1 LLAEPLKYSPTAKQ
15 LVILEHSTPPRSLFV
30 ASTGLGLAT
39 IAHVVPF
46 HCSTNVDPRPL
57 GPALKPTAK
66 QLVVSTHDTPK
77 SADWVAPLGLGLVT
91 IAQVVP
97 FQRSTNVFSTEFDLS
112 PTAKQLVVS
121 THDTAS
127 SSALVEPSVGFGLP
141 TIDHLVPFQRSTNVL
156 LPEVV
161 EKKPTAKQLDVLGHV
176 TPSRAESVAPVGFG
190 LATIDQLVPFQCS
203 ANVLWPGPLAAPTAK
218 QLVVLG
224 HDTPFS
230 SDSFSPVGF
239 GLAITD
245 QLVPFQCS
253 TSVARPPPTAK
264 QLVVLGHDM
273 LPKEPFG
280 GPNGFGL
287 GTTDHAGVALA
298 GTAATPIAPA
308 TKPTETTSRA
318 RTDRPERHEHNNG
331 LAS

>member
-1 LLAEPLKYSPTAKQ
+1 LLTEPVKYSPTAKQ
-15 LVILEHSTPPRSLFV
+15 LVILEHSTPPRSLF
-30 ASTGLGLAT
+30 AAPTGLGLAT
-39 IAHVVPF
+39 IAQVVPF
-46 HCSTNVDPRPL
+46 HCSTNVEPSPL
-57 GPALKPTAK
+57 EPALKPTAK
-66 QLVVSTHDTPK
+66 QLVVSTHDTPN
-77 SADWVAPLGLGLVT
+77 SADSVALLGLGLAT

-121 THDTAS
+121 THDTPPS
-127 SSALVEPSVGFGLP
+127 PALVEPSVGLGLP
-141 TIDHLVPFQRSTNVL
+141 TIDQLVPFQRSTNVCIA
-156 LPEVV
+156 EVV
-161 EKKPTAKQLDVLGHV
+161 EKKPTAKQLDVLGHD
-176 TPSRAESVAPVGFG
+176 TPSRAEPVAPPGFG
-190 LATIDQLVPFQCS
+190 LATIDQLVPSQRS
-203 ANVLWPGPLAAPTAK
+203 TNVFWPGPLAAPTAK
-218 QLVVLG
+218 QLVVLA

-239 GLAITD
+239 GLATTD
-245 QLVPFQCS
+245 QLVPFQWS

-287 GTTDHAGVALA
+287 ATTDHAGVALA
-298 GTAATPIAPA
+298 GTAAAPIAPA
-308 TKPTETTSRA
+308 ARPTETTSRA